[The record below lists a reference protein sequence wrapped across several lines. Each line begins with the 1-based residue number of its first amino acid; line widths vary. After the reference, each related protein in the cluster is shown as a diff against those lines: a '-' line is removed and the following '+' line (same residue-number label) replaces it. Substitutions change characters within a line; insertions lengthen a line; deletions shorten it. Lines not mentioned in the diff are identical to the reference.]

1 MLKETR
7 AKQVENM
14 IHAGLK
20 NIYISQTDYSFDQFA
35 VVTLEGLMLLER
47 EEYLKSHE
55 GNADAG
61 NGSYLRSFKSLRTNS
76 LTVSIPRSRSG
87 KFKPMLIDLVN
98 QQKDQIA
105 ELALLLYSKGL
116 SSRDVSKILHDFFG
130 ESMSRTTINNL
141 AESFYQIRQAW
152 EERQLD
158 PYYKVVYCDALY
170 TSLKRGNSY
179 SKEAVYVMYG
189 VKEDNKRELLLL
201 EVNPTE
207 GSTMW
212 GEYLTK
218 LKQRGVEQIDL
229 IVADGIVGFDE
240 AVSKYYPKAALQR
253 CVVHLQRNLLNKVRP
268 RDKESFSYDLKEAFN
283 NFDKDAT
290 KEEAFKK
297 LEKVAL
303 SWKDAYPTIANKLLE
318 KESMQDYLTYIAY
331 PVEVRRMIY
340 TNNSIENLNRQ
351 IRRVTKS
358 KVTFEKASNL
368 LDLVFVVIKDF
379 EASIWQKYPVH
390 TFNAW
395 PTFTQSI

>member
-7 AKQVENM
+7 AKQVEAM

-61 NGSYLRSFKSLRTNS
+61 NGSYLRNFKSLRTNS

-170 TSLKRGNSY
+170 TSLKRDNSY

-207 GSTMW
+207 GSNMW

-229 IVADGIVGFDE
+229 MVADGIVGFDE

-268 RDKESFSYDLKEAFN
+268 RDKQSFSYDLKDAFN
-283 NFDKDAT
+283 NFDKDSS

-303 SWKDAYPTIANKLLE
+303 SWKDAYPAIANKLLE

-331 PVEVRRMIY
+331 PVEVRRMVY

-351 IRRVTKS
+351 IRRVTKN
-358 KVTFEKASNL
+358 KITF
-368 LDLVFVVIKDF
+368 
-379 EASIWQKYPVH
+379 
-390 TFNAW
+390 
-395 PTFTQSI
+395 

>member
-7 AKQVENM
+7 AKQVEKM

-20 NIYISQTDYSFDQFA
+20 NIYISQIDCSFDQFA

-55 GNADAG
+55 GNTDAG
-61 NGSYLRSFKSLRTNS
+61 NGSYLRNFSSIRTNS
-76 LTVSIPRSRSG
+76 LSTSIPRSRSG
-87 KFKPMLIDLVN
+87 KFKPMLIDLVR

-116 SSRDVSKILHDFFG
+116 STREVSDVLNEFFG
-130 ESMSRTTINNL
+130 ETMSRTTVNNL
-141 AESFYQIRQAW
+141 PESFHQIRQSW

-158 PYYKVVYCDALY
+158 PYYKVVFCDALY

-179 SKEAVYVMYG
+179 SKEAVFLMYG
-189 VKEDNKRELLLL
+189 LKEDNTRELLLI

-207 GSTMW
+207 GSSTW

-218 LKQRGVEQIDL
+218 LKKRGVEHIDL
-229 IVADGIVGFDE
+229 FVADGIVGFDQV
-240 AVSKYYPKAALQR
+240 VSKYYPKAALQR

-268 RDKESFSYDLKEAFN
+268 RDKESFAYDIKDAFN
-283 NFDKDAT
+283 NFVKDAS

-303 SWKDAYPTIANKLLE
+303 SWKDAYPAIANKLLD

-331 PVEVRRMIY
+331 PLEVRRMIY
-340 TNNSIENLNRQ
+340 TNNSIENLNREP
-351 IRRVTKS
+351 K
-358 KVTFEKASNL
+358 
-368 LDLVFVVIKDF
+368 
-379 EASIWQKYPVH
+379 
-390 TFNAW
+390 
-395 PTFTQSI
+395 